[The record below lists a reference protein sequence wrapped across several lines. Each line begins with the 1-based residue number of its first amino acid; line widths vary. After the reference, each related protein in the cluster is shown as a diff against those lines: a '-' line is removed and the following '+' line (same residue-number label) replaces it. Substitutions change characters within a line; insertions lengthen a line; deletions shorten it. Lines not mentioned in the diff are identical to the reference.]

1 MRIHGHFHKL
11 AKLYVS
17 ELLFSFIFCPP
28 TFVFL
33 QTIFFSYKAVLIMF
47 GAISALL
54 FIKIGLIMFGITS
67 TLYSFI
73 IYFCNQGPLLFTKSG
88 AIRYIKIFLLFCA
101 GLLILAFPVNIQ
113 RPSTNYQDKK
123 AGTAI
128 EPWCFSHVFY
138 SPYLYIYGV
147 SGYSKINVLPF
158 VGHMDKVINSAYYDT
173 VPKERIGGFENT
185 LDYLQK
191 QYDKDELS
199 IKYHLDDMDEKD
211 QEIFQQLKIFGKR
224 EDGRYFQQFYPKRWI
239 KDGFN
244 PNNIKQALDSL

>member
-1 MRIHGHFHKL
+1 MKRYHTGEVIIAVFILFMLWGGWKL
-11 AKLYVS
+11 SADVTYMDGYES
-17 ELLFSFIFCPP
+17 YG
-28 TFVFL
+28 
-33 QTIFFSYKAVLIMF
+33 FFRYQAYL
-47 GAISALL
+47 
-54 FIKIGLIMFGITS
+54 S
-67 TLYSFI
+67 T
-73 IYFCNQGPLLFTKSG
+73 
-88 AIRYIKIFLLFCA
+88 
-101 GLLILAFPVNIQ
+101 
-113 RPSTNYQDKK
+113 YQDKK
-123 AGTAI
+123 AGTAV

-224 EDGRYFQQFYPKRWI
+224 EEGRYFQQFYPKRWI

-244 PNNIKQALDSL
+244 PDNIKQALDSL

>member
-1 MRIHGHFHKL
+1 
-11 AKLYVS
+11 
-17 ELLFSFIFCPP
+17 
-28 TFVFL
+28 
-33 QTIFFSYKAVLIMF
+33 MF
-47 GAISALL
+47 GLL
-54 FIKIGLIMFGITS
+54 FIQCIS
-67 TLYSFI
+67 Y
-73 IYFCNQGPLLFTKSG
+73 
-88 AIRYIKIFLLFCA
+88 
-101 GLLILAFPVNIQ
+101 
-113 RPSTNYQDKK
+113 YQDKK

-199 IKYHLDDMDEKD
+199 IKYHLYDMDEKD
-211 QEIFQQLKIFGKR
+211 QEIFRQLKIFGKR
-224 EDGRYFQQFYPKRWI
+224 EEGRYFQQFYPKRWI